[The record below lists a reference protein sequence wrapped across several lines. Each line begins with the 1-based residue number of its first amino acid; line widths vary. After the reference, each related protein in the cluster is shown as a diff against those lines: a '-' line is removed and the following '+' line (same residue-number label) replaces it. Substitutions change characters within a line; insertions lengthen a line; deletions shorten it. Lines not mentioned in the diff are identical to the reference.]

1 MVLSAQQKQQ
11 AAQLFALKWCGHHA
25 PKKQATQAFWQD
37 LLHDVYGEPP
47 PEKLIAFD
55 VRAWLNRANSTIDAL
70 IPKTHVLI
78 GQHDSG
84 VDLSQPLQQSDGV
97 LRTPFE
103 QAKRYVESLPYSQRA
118 RIIVLSNFA
127 EFWLYD
133 LQQSNI
139 NSLLSPVYMP
149 TPASVDPQPEIIK
162 LHELAFHY
170 QRLQLLTEPALTN
183 PELVI
188 TQQKAAISFEAGKV
202 VAKLYD
208 QLLRAYPQDCERQ
221 VVLSS
226 LNKLCV
232 RLVFCWYA
240 DDAGLFTEPQ
250 YLYRYLQAQCAK
262 GKTDYRETIAAVFR
276 TLGTPH
282 KQRQDSADVAFAD
295 ETLMALPYVGG
306 LFAGAEHDL
315 LPAISPDIF
324 SFILDQGENSCNWS
338 EISPTIFGAVFE
350 STLNPQTRRN
360 GGMHYT
366 SVENIHKVIDPLFLD
381 DLQEEF
387 AACLK
392 LKTNST
398 RTQRLLALQQ
408 KLASLTFLD
417 PACGSGNF
425 LSESYICLRRLENR
439 VIAELCHYQSYL
451 DLEDLNP
458 VKVSISQ
465 FYGIEVNDFAVSVAK
480 TALWIAESQMQA
492 ETNSI
497 IKRTIDL
504 FPLKSYPNIVEGNA
518 LTLPWKQEV
527 PLDKLS
533 FIIGNPP
540 FSGARY
546 MTEANKQD
554 LKQVFGPDWPGKVA
568 DLDLVSGW
576 FKKAHDV
583 MCEAPHV
590 KTAFVATNSICQ
602 GTAITNLWE
611 PLLKG
616 GSEITFAYRSFLWDN
631 EASNKAS
638 VFCVIVGF
646 GNKSNPALRSTVRRV
661 FEDEVA
667 QPAKHI
673 NAYLLSGPDAFVS
686 AREHPLCDVPEGSM
700 GNQPIDDGNYL
711 FTPEQKAEFLRQEPN
726 AAPYFLRWYG
736 SKELLQG
743 IERYCLYLGDCTESE
758 IAAMPLV
765 QERVEAVKQYRLQSL
780 RQSTINLA
788 ERPQRFQTTN
798 IPTAPFLVIPEV
810 SSGEREYL
818 PLDFMQPTVGLCS
831 NLLKLFP
838 QATLFHFSVLS
849 SVLNTVWL
857 QVVGGRLG
865 MDWRY
870 STKLV
875 YNTFP
880 WPQKVESKL
889 QKKMERAAQKILHTR
904 SKHQGCSLAQ
914 LYDRE
919 AMPADL
925 RQAHHANDMLVLQ
938 AYGFDA
944 AWSRDE
950 LFAALYQRYR
960 KLLAAEK

>member
-1 MVLSAQQKQQ
+1 MTENEQKQ
-11 AAQLFALKWCGHHA
+11 AAQEFVITWSANQGNEKSE
-25 PKKQATQAFWQD
+25 TQAFWNSI
-37 LLHDVYGEPP
+37 LRDVFGVAK
-47 PEKLIAFD
+47 PEQMIFFEK
-55 VRAWLNRANSTIDAL
+55 RASLKHQGFIDAL
-70 IPKTHVLI
+70 IPTTHVLI
-78 GQHDSG
+78 EQKSKGI
-84 VDLSQPLQQSDGV
+84 DLSKQYQQSDGAM
-97 LRTPFE
+97 LTPFE
-103 QAKRYVESLPYSQRA
+103 QAKRYVDAQPYSQRA
-118 RIIVLSNFA
+118 RMVIVCNFE

-133 LQQSNI
+133 LSQNNLPQTQTSPQPQVI
-139 NSLLSPVYMP
+139 RLLDLPQEFKRLNFL
-149 TPASVDPQPEIIK
+149 VDPTVNNA
-162 LHELAFHY
+162 EL
-170 QRLQLLTEPALTN
+170 LLIQHKTELS
-183 PELVI
+183 I
-188 TQQKAAISFEAGKV
+188 EAGKCI
-202 VAKLYD
+202 AKLYSMLFD
-208 QLLRAYPQDCERQ
+208 KYVNPDKELVAHN
-221 VVLSS
+221 

-240 DDAGLFTEPQ
+240 DDAGLFGASRKFQEHMRSEAAGCFRLALYKLFSVLDTEEEQ
-250 YLYRYLQAQCAK
+250 RNSEDGAYL
-262 GKTDYRETIAAVFR
+262 TF
-276 TLGTPH
+276 
-282 KQRQDSADVAFAD
+282 
-295 ETLMALPYVGG
+295 PYVDGG
-306 LFAGAEHDL
+306 LFSGSDKDLIPQLSPEVLDFVLNKAGA
-315 LPAISPDIF
+315 
-324 SFILDQGENSCNWS
+324 SFDWS
-338 EISPTIFGAVFE
+338 QISPTIFGALFE
-350 STLNPQTRRN
+350 STLNPEMRRT

-366 SVENIHKVIDPLFLD
+366 SVENIHKVIDPLFMD
-381 DLQEEF
+381 DLHEEF
-387 AACLK
+387 AACMK
-392 LKTNST
+392 LRKGKK
-398 RTQRLLALQQ
+398 RTQKLQEFQ
-408 KLASLTFLD
+408 NKLASLTFLD

-425 LSESYICLRRLENR
+425 LSEAYISLRRLENE
-439 VIAELCHYQSYL
+439 VIQELYNNQAFL
-451 DLEDLNP
+451 GLEELNP

-497 IKRTIDL
+497 IKRKIDF
-504 FPLKSYPNIVEGNA
+504 FPLKSYPNIVEDNA
-518 LTLPWKQEV
+518 LTLPWEQVV

-533 FIIGNPP
+533 FIVGNPP
-540 FSGARY
+540 FSGARF

-554 LKQVFGPDWPGKVA
+554 IQQVFGSDWPGKVG

-583 MCEAPHV
+583 MCQHPHI

-646 GNKSNPALRSTVRRV
+646 GNKANPASTVRRI
-661 FEDEVA
+661 FENDVA

-743 IERYCLYLGDCTESE
+743 IERYCLYVGDCTESE

-765 QERVEAVKQYRLQSL
+765 QERVEAVKQYRLQSQ

-818 PLDFMQPTVGLCS
+818 PLDFMQPNFGLCS
-831 NLLKLFP
+831 NKLKLF
-838 QATLFHFSVLS
+838 AHVSLYHFSVLTS
-849 SVLNTVWL
+849 SVHMTWVK
-857 QVVGGRLG
+857 VVAGRLK
-865 MDWRY
+865 MDINY
-870 STKLV
+870 STELV

-880 WPQKVESKL
+880 WPQKVDSKL
-889 QKKMERAAQKILHTR
+889 QKKMEKATQKILDTR

-919 AMPADL
+919 AMPEDL
-925 RQAHHANDMLVLQ
+925 RQAHHANDLLVLQ

-944 AWSRDE
+944 SWSRDE
-950 LFAALYQRYR
+950 IFAALYKLYC
-960 KLLAAEK
+960 KLLVAKK

>member
-1 MVLSAQQKQQ
+1 MVLSAQQQQQ
-11 AAQLFALKWCGHHA
+11 AAQLFALKWRGHHA

-37 LLHDVYGEPP
+37 LLHNVYGEPH
-47 PEKLIAFD
+47 PERLITFD
-55 VRAWLNRANSTIDAL
+55 VRAWLNRADSTIDAL

-78 GQHDSG
+78 GQHASG

-103 QAKRYVESLPYSQRA
+103 QAMRYVESLPYSQRA

-133 LQQSNI
+133 LQQGHS
-139 NSLLSPVYMP
+139 NSLLSPVYIP
-149 TPASVDPQPEIIK
+149 TQASVDPQPEIIK
-162 LHELAFHY
+162 LHELASHY
-170 QRLQLLTEPALTN
+170 QLLQLLTEPALTN
-183 PELVI
+183 TELVI
-188 TQQKAAISFEAGKV
+188 TQQKAAISVEAGKV

-208 QLLRAYPQDCERQ
+208 LLLRAYPQDCERQ

-250 YLYRYLQAQCAK
+250 YLYRYLQAQRTKA
-262 GKTDYRETIAAVFR
+262 KTDYRETLAAVFR
-276 TLGTPH
+276 TLGTPQE
-282 KQRQDSADVAFAD
+282 QRLASADVAFAD
-295 ETLMALPYVGG
+295 EKLMALPYVGG

-315 LPAISPDIF
+315 LPAISPEIF
-324 SFILDQGENSCNWS
+324 AFILDQGENSCNWS

-350 STLNPQTRRN
+350 STLNPQTRRS

-381 DLQEEF
+381 DLQDEF

-458 VKVSISQ
+458 VKVSIGQ

-504 FPLKSYPNIVEGNA
+504 FPLKSYDNIFEDNA
-518 LTLPWKQEV
+518 LTLLWSKVVSPQ
-527 PLDKLS
+527 KLS

-546 MTEANKQD
+546 MDEANKQD
-554 LKQVFGPDWPGKVA
+554 LKQVFGSDWHGKVA

-583 MCEAPHV
+583 MCKAPHV

-638 VFCVIVGF
+638 VFCVIVGL
-646 GNKSNPALRSTVRRV
+646 GNKANHASTVRRI
-661 FEDEVA
+661 FENDVA

-673 NAYLLSGPDAFVS
+673 NAYLLSGPDAFVA
-686 AREHPLCDVPEGSM
+686 AREHPLCDVPEGCM
-700 GNQPIDDGNYL
+700 GNQPIDAGNYL
-711 FTPEQKAEFLRQEPN
+711 FTPEQKAEFLRKEPN
-726 AAPYFLRWYG
+726 AVPYFHRWYG

-743 IERYCLYLGDCTESE
+743 SERYCLYVGDCTESE

-765 QERVEAVKQYRLQSL
+765 QERVEAVKQYRLQSQ

-818 PLDFMQPTVGLCS
+818 PLDFMQPNSGLCS
-831 NLLKLFP
+831 NKLKLF
-838 QATLFHFSVLS
+838 AHASLYHFSVLTS
-849 SVLNTVWL
+849 SVHMAWVK
-857 QVVGGRLG
+857 VAAGRLK
-865 MDWRY
+865 MDINY
-870 STKLV
+870 STELV

-880 WPQKVESKL
+880 WPQKVDSKL
-889 QKKMERAAQKILHTR
+889 QKKMENAAQKILDTR
-904 SKHQGCSLAQ
+904 NKHQGRSLGQ

-925 RQAHHANDMLVLQ
+925 RQAHHANDLLVLQ
-938 AYGFDA
+938 AYGFDTS
-944 AWSRDE
+944 WSRDE
-950 LFAALYQRYR
+950 LFAALYKLYC
-960 KLLAAEK
+960 KLLAAKK